1 MRSATNSEEKALVWL
16 DKAERLREQEEY
28 AEAVTAA
35 RKCLDAYPQCGTAWV
50 SLGLS
55 LSELGAQE
63 AAKKAYSGAIDA
75 NDWLDSGAGLAVAY
89 KQLGMIES
97 EQDNF
102 EAAISLYRQSL
113 NVVPGD
119 ARVLALLGKDL
130 ILAEKLDEAKSALMS
145 IDDDRLAGYWDEEY
159 GTITA
164 AVLLDK
170 DPMWVIEIK
179 PK

>member
-1 MRSATNSEEKALVWL
+1 MTNSEENALVWL
-16 DKAERLREQEEY
+16 DKAECLREQGQY
-28 AEAVTAA
+28 ADAVTAA
-35 RKCLDAYPQCGTAWV
+35 RKSLDAYPECGPAWV

-55 LSELGAQE
+55 LNEMDDREGAK
-63 AAKKAYSGAIDA
+63 AAYAGAIEA
-75 NDWLDSGAGLAVAY
+75 KDWSEARAGLAIAY

-102 EAAISLYRQSL
+102 EAAISLFRQSL

-130 ILAEKLDEAKSALMS
+130 IQAMKFDEAKSVLMS
-145 IDDDRLAGYWDEEY
+145 IDDDHLTGYWNDESGE
-159 GTITA
+159 ITA
-164 AVLLDK
+164 AVLLDEN
-170 DPMWVIEIK
+170 PLWVIEIK